1 VYIENK
7 LGTFLFLLVIA
18 LVFWIYLNLSERD
31 IIKEGSRLETTLTV
45 VMGLFLIVGLFLA
58 LYLVLSVVVGLWLD
72 YKVGQWFP

>member
-1 VYIENK
+1 MYIENK